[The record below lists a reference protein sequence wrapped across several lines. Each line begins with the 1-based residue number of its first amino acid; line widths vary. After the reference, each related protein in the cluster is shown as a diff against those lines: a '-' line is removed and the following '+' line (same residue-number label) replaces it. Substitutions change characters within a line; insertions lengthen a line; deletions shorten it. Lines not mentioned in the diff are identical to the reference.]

1 MDQMY
6 WPVTS
11 LYPSTETYQEDISY
25 KFYFVYFI
33 DTDNQ
38 IIMFP
43 NHQDIGRKNRP
54 HLLTTQR
61 TIIIQISIYN
71 KLKIERKIMIK
82 YHLKLNS
89 FHRNLTLIKSHFDPI
104 NANIICTNI
113 L

>member
-1 MDQMY
+1 MIIFSVNQLIIYSLDFTVSLMDQMH

-43 NHQDIGRKNRP
+43 NHQDIGRKNRL

-61 TIIIQISIYN
+61 TIII
-71 KLKIERKIMIK
+71 
-82 YHLKLNS
+82 
-89 FHRNLTLIKSHFDPI
+89 
-104 NANIICTNI
+104 
-113 L
+113 